1 MYQEFLDSAITNEK
15 FQISLIQSNYQE
27 TMLFCY
33 LGKHSKDILESAI
46 FNVKIKYPSLNQF
59 FEPCCL
65 LYWQTFLCW
74 HIPSPV
80 IIHLRSYDGFFCS
93 CKCELAAT
101 ASKQTLLVPLLHTT
115 HCRGDLLPTMGE
127 GSSSPSKELRY
138 SWLWIS
144 DKLYSIISS
153 QEDRK
158 RLGEKKGEWK
168 ACDSYS

>member
-59 FEPCCL
+59 FETCCL

-127 GSSSPSKELRY
+127 VCPEMITKDS
-138 SWLWIS
+138 
-144 DKLYSIISS
+144 LYHHPLVGGFLITF
-153 QEDRK
+153 K
-158 RLGEKKGEWK
+158 TVTL
-168 ACDSYS
+168 